1 MTHDLGAGF
10 LRTGNWELRT
20 EMTLPEIE
28 TLMEDTRRA
37 ARVEDRMQQTIALA
51 LLEIAR
57 QLTIQN
63 EHFGARH
70 DAPKAK
76 AKAAGKK

>member
-1 MTHDLGAGF
+1 
-10 LRTGNWELRT
+10 
-20 EMTLPEIE
+20 MTLQEIE
-28 TLMEDTRRA
+28 TLMEDTRRTP
-37 ARVEDRMQQTIALA
+37 RVGDRMQQAIALA

-63 EHFGARH
+63 ERIKAQSGA
-70 DAPKAK
+70 PK